1 MSDMEVVESFNNAWR
16 ALARTDIDETQRVAM
31 NMLARM
37 ISKVKSEVEESH
49 REHQITVDEWLEM
62 LQQYP
67 KKDNPEM
74 DLMEKIEELEQR
86 EFSMEN

>member
-62 LQQYP
+62 LQESL
-67 KKDNPEM
+67 KD
-74 DLMEKIEELEQR
+74 
-86 EFSMEN
+86 